1 MHKGTIG
8 KMHEQC
14 MKQCMNNTPT
24 AIIQVKETLKHFT
37 QQTVIKVQNLHA
49 PLTYNNRD
57 L

>member
-8 KMHEQC
+8 KMHEQY
-14 MKQCMNNTPT
+14 MEQCMNNTPT

-37 QQTVIKVQNLHA
+37 QQTVIKVQNLHE